1 MKTTVLK
8 IAVHTDDSNPVFGEN
23 TYHVEIIDKA
33 AGAYIRISEA
43 LCLEDFN
50 EENGVDLDL
59 EHLELIAEEARKLI
73 EQYEKN
79 GGNE

>member
-8 IAVHTDDSNPVFGEN
+8 IAIHADDSNPVFGDQ
-23 TYHVEIIDKA
+23 TYHVEIVDQA
-33 AGAYIRISEA
+33 AGGYIRISEA
-43 LCLEDFN
+43 IGN
-50 EENGVDLDL
+50 EEGRHIDFDLQ
-59 EHLELIAEEARKLI
+59 HLELITEEARKLI

>member
-1 MKTTVLK
+1 VLK
-8 IAVHTDDSNPVFGEN
+8 IAIHADDSNPVFGDN
-23 TYHVEIIDKA
+23 TYHVEIIDQA
-33 AGAYIRISEA
+33 AGGYIRISEA
-43 LCLEDFN
+43 LGN

-59 EHLELIAEEARKLI
+59 EHLELITEEARKLI